1 MCDTRLNII
10 HILPSFTML
19 YAQVLKR
26 PSLLSARSDAE
37 LLFVTAQIID
47 HYMSHTPEKMSISE
61 ITQSM
66 AAAALNAVK
75 GSSMSSRGR
84 TLGTVPNPSPTA
96 TSSSN
101 PQASGSPASYQDTM
115 GTSSNTP
122 LSFYFNV
129 TPDHQAHEPSVNELE
144 SQAANAQLSHDPSF
158 HALDGLTMPTAM
170 DVRFDQSPTG
180 SRLWFPPY

>member
-1 MCDTRLNII
+1 
-10 HILPSFTML
+10 ML
-19 YAQVLKR
+19 YTQTLKR

-47 HYMSHTPEKMSISE
+47 HYMSHTPEKKSISE

-84 TLGTVPNPSPTA
+84 TLDTVLNPSPTA

-101 PQASGSPASYQDTM
+101 PQASGSPASYQDT
-115 GTSSNTP
+115 TPASSNTP
-122 LSFYFNV
+122 LSFYFNIA
-129 TPDHQAHEPSVNELE
+129 PDHQAHEPGANELE
-144 SQAANAQLSHDPSF
+144 SQTTNAQLIHDPSF
-158 HALDGLTMPTAM
+158 CASDDLTMLTAM
-170 DVRFDQSPTG
+170 DLPFDQSPTG